1 MTIRQS
7 KFYKNEGLME
17 GGAIAWLG
25 KSPNIEKNNYYS
37 MNKAV
42 YGNNISSYAIKLQI
56 EIFERKEGQN
66 IFSSK
71 INDSIVMLKDVSS
84 GNLLPYQ
91 INVFVT
97 DVYDQIVETARGL
110 IKIKGGILNLF
121 FKRKIEIKC
130 NEGAL
135 IIGDPLKIIEKGKI
149 FFICKIRTI

>member
-25 KSPNIEKNNYYS
+25 KTPNIEENNYYS

-56 EIFERKEGQN
+56 EIFERKDGTN

-71 INDSIVMLKDVSS
+71 SNDAMARLKNVSS

-91 INVFVT
+91 INIFVA
-97 DVYDQIVETARGL
+97 DVYDQIVETASGL
-110 IKIKGGILNLF
+110 IKKQKTF
-121 FKRKIEIKC
+121 FIFIHPLRKQF
-130 NEGAL
+130 L
-135 IIGDPLKIIEKGKI
+135 IYSLKGKL
-149 FFICKIRTI
+149 K